1 MSYNDVY
8 LCVVPDRGFGKDAEN
23 LLLPFEGDGLLAVIL
38 IFLAVYF
45 GLDSSTPPGQEPLV
59 TLTTANFAAF
69 EESFDKSTE
78 GPRLV
83 LLLSPT

>member
-1 MSYNDVY
+1 VKKKSIA
-8 LCVVPDRGFGKDAEN
+8 FGVRAM
-23 LLLPFEGDGLLAVIL
+23 IL

-45 GLDSSTPPGQEPLV
+45 MLDSSTPPGQEPLATV
-59 TLTTANFAAF
+59 TTANFAAF
-69 EESFDKSTE
+69 EQAFDKSTE

>member
-1 MSYNDVY
+1 MKKKS
-8 LCVVPDRGFGKDAEN
+8 FAI
-23 LLLPFEGDGLLAVIL
+23 GLLVVVL
-38 IFLAVYF
+38 FFLAAYF
-45 GLDSSTPPGQEPLV
+45 SMDSSTPPGQELLA

-69 EESFDKSTE
+69 EQAFDKSTA

>member
-1 MSYNDVY
+1 VRKKRIFTIGFA
-8 LCVVPDRGFGKDAEN
+8 VVA
-23 LLLPFEGDGLLAVIL
+23 LLLVAAYLRM
-38 IFLAVYF
+38 
-45 GLDSSTPPGQEPLV
+45 DSSTPRGQDPLA

-69 EESFDKSTE
+69 EESFDKSIE

>member
-1 MSYNDVY
+1 VRKKRIFTIGFA
-8 LCVVPDRGFGKDAEN
+8 VVA
-23 LLLPFEGDGLLAVIL
+23 LLLVAMYLRM
-38 IFLAVYF
+38 
-45 GLDSSTPPGQEPLV
+45 DSSTPPGQEPLA

-69 EESFDKSTE
+69 EGSFDKSID